1 MNTVLLRKVA
11 ERLVTGYELFG
22 SKWGNCEAEVI
33 AMQTIKACQR
43 NLDHHG
49 VAFSWLSTNAVAAL
63 RPDGTNNAHGLQLLL
78 QDGSLVQDDYL
89 GALQPPAGTY
99 RVNGMSQVLRV
110 TDALLLYAASM
121 LSVPSEEV
129 AHDASA

>member
-43 NLDHHG
+43 NLDYHG
-49 VAFSWLSTNAVAAL
+49 VAFSWLSITATSSRQL
-63 RPDGTNNAHGLQLLL
+63 DGTDNSCGLGMLL
-78 QDGSLVQDDYL
+78 QDGSLVQADYL

-99 RVNGMSQVLRV
+99 RVNGMAQVLRV
-110 TDALLLYAASM
+110 TDVLLLYAAKM
-121 LSVPSEEV
+121 LSVPLEE
-129 AHDASA
+129 

>member
-49 VAFSWLSTNAVAAL
+49 VAFSWLSTTATAG
-63 RPDGTNNAHGLQLLL
+63 RGRDGTDNAHGLQLLL

-89 GALQPPAGTY
+89 GALQPPAGTQ
-99 RVNGMSQVLRV
+99 RINGMSQVLRV
-110 TDALLLYAASM
+110 TDALLLYAAEM
-121 LSVPSEEV
+121 LSVSVTEGTP
-129 AHDASA
+129 DASA